1 MHTIIKSFTHH
12 IKHTQRLD
20 AYITKLNKKIL
31 MYQISI
37 FILFIALLIAC
48 I

>member
-12 IKHTQRLD
+12 IKHTQRLE

-31 MYQISI
+31 ICQIII
-37 FILFIALLIAC
+37 FVLFIALLIAC